1 MAKNTLIK
9 SDFNRS
15 FGKLF
20 STGILV
26 AVVGAIFVPIIS
38 RLYSPAELGGFQL
51 LLSMVVV
58 FSSVSSFRYEMAI
71 VLPKK
76 KYQSNIL
83 LKVAI
88 FCLFFSTVLF
98 SICFYFFSFIIL
110 SYFNAEELLPIS
122 WVIPLCIV
130 ISGGAQ
136 ILQMLLVSCS
146 DFNQLSVN
154 KASQSLVNNSFSA
167 LMGSFNPSV
176 FSLACS
182 YMGSLLFVFVLTV
195 LRLKKIKIKKKIG
208 FKLMLRYL
216 LKYKK
221 FPTINTLSV
230 FLNTISIN
238 LPVFVLSKSF
248 SIEVVGIYMM
258 ASRLMDMPT
267 SIISSSFN
275 QVFTKFAADD
285 YNKSAELL
293 KIRYVDTFKKLSFFA
308 LFFVLFVW
316 FFYFFDGYFLLG
328 SQWEEV
334 GEVMFIL
341 AFSKA
346 AQLLNSPLSSTL
358 NILNKQEVGLFLVFL
373 FLVIR
378 FLSLVV
384 SEDYLMA
391 IFYYSIST
399 LCFYSIYN
407 FMMFRL
413 IK

>member
-1 MAKNTLIK
+1 
-9 SDFNRS
+9 
-15 FGKLF
+15 
-20 STGILV
+20 
-26 AVVGAIFVPIIS
+26 
-38 RLYSPAELGGFQL
+38 
-51 LLSMVVV
+51 
-58 FSSVSSFRYEMAI
+58 
-71 VLPKK
+71 
-76 KYQSNIL
+76 
-83 LKVAI
+83 
-88 FCLFFSTVLF
+88 
-98 SICFYFFSFIIL
+98 
-110 SYFNAEELLPIS
+110 
-122 WVIPLCIV
+122 
-130 ISGGAQ
+130 
-136 ILQMLLVSCS
+136 
-146 DFNQLSVN
+146 
-154 KASQSLVNNSFSA
+154 
-167 LMGSFNPSV
+167 
-176 FSLACS
+176 
-182 YMGSLLFVFVLTV
+182 
-195 LRLKKIKIKKKIG
+195 LKKIKIKKKIG

-238 LPVFVLSKSF
+238 LPVFVLSKNF

-358 NILNKQEVGLFLVFL
+358 NILNKQEIGLFLVFL
-373 FLVIR
+373 FLIIR
-378 FLSLVV
+378 FFSLVI